1 MISEM
6 PMQVVFLWNQP
17 AKDFVCCI
25 LTIKFHHGNYNDF
38 YTHNLL
44 MKTFRS
50 EKKKELSFVWKVIRF
65 HPVIFDEI

>member
-6 PMQVVFLWNQP
+6 PICVLYSYAINLQ
-17 AKDFVCCI
+17 KTCCCI
-25 LTIKFHHGNYNDF
+25 LTIKFHHGNYNDL

-50 EKKKELSFVWKVIRF
+50 EKIKGIDICLESYKISSCYI
-65 HPVIFDEI
+65 

>member
-6 PMQVVFLWNQP
+6 PMRVVFLWNQP

-50 EKKKELSFVWKVIRF
+50 EKKQGIVICLESYK
-65 HPVIFDEI
+65 ISSCYI